1 MRIIIFVVV
10 FLHRI
15 TLSFFFFVVV
25 VVLNIAYILNESK
38 KWHFVF
44 KEVLDYITHTL
55 QHGWIWKQLF
65 FLRINQFYFYQK
77 KNKTH
82 TQTQLTTELYT
93 WFSER
98 FFFAWPCIP
107 TCHVQYP
114 ILWNFV
120 SKFLILFIFHFSNI
134 NSFIF
139 STKLVLPNALN
150 MFLFNKNKKKIHFT
164 NFISSFISLSTKH
177 IVNEWQKKI
186 CIIFFN

>member
-1 MRIIIFVVV
+1 MFPCKTKQKMIKIQMRIIIFVVV

-77 KNKTH
+77 K
-82 TQTQLTTELYT
+82 
-93 WFSER
+93 
-98 FFFAWPCIP
+98 
-107 TCHVQYP
+107 
-114 ILWNFV
+114 
-120 SKFLILFIFHFSNI
+120 
-134 NSFIF
+134 
-139 STKLVLPNALN
+139 
-150 MFLFNKNKKKIHFT
+150 
-164 NFISSFISLSTKH
+164 TKH
-177 IVNEWQKKI
+177 IHKHNLQRNYTRGLVNDSFSPGLVYQLVI
-186 CIIFFN
+186 YNIQFYGILLQNF